1 MPAVVIDGRE
11 LAKEIESALADE
23 VKKLASTP
31 LLAVVLVG
39 DDPASKIYVGT
50 KTKRANA
57 CGIDAV
63 DFHYPDNITTEEL
76 KSEIKK
82 IVSGENGSRIPNG
95 ILVQLPLPKNIN
107 VDEVMTAVPH
117 TMDVDGLLP
126 LSQGL
131 MFQGQD
137 TFLPCTPHGV
147 LKLIDKANILLGQ
160 GDSIA
165 GKKAVVLGRSLIV
178 GKPAGMLLLKKNCT
192 VTYCHSFTK
201 NLQEE
206 CRQADILIAAI
217 GRPRM
222 VTADYVKPGA
232 IVIDVGI
239 NRNENGRIVGD
250 VDYDSVS
257 QIAGAITPV
266 PGGVGPMTIAM
277 LLSNVVKAG
286 AAKAGPRPEG
296 R

>member
-1 MPAVVIDGRE
+1 MAAVIIDGRE
-11 LAKEIESALADE
+11 LAKEIELALAGE
-23 VKKLASTP
+23 IKKFSVKP
-31 LLAVVLVG
+31 LLAVVLAG
-39 DDPASKIYVGT
+39 DDPASKIYVGM

-57 CGIDAV
+57 CGIDTA
-63 DFHYPDNITTEEL
+63 DFHYPNEITTEEL

-82 IVSGENGSRIPNG
+82 IASGANGRVPSG
-95 ILVQLPLPKNIN
+95 ILVQLPLPKHIN
-107 VDEVMTAVPH
+107 TDEVMTALPPG
-117 TMDVDGLLP
+117 MDVDGLLP
-126 LSQGL
+126 QSQGL

-137 TFLPCTPHGV
+137 TFLPCTPHGI
-147 LKLIDKANILLGQ
+147 LKLIDKANLLLGN
-160 GDSIA
+160 DIASIA

-178 GKPAGMLLLKKNCT
+178 GRPLGIMLLKRNCT

-206 CRQADILIAAI
+206 CRQADILVAAI
-217 GRPRM
+217 GKPRM
-222 VTADYVKPGA
+222 VTAEYVKPSA

-239 NRNENGRIVGD
+239 TRVGDKIVGD

-277 LLSNVVKAG
+277 LLSNVVKA
-286 AAKAGPRPEG
+286 AAC
-296 R
+296 